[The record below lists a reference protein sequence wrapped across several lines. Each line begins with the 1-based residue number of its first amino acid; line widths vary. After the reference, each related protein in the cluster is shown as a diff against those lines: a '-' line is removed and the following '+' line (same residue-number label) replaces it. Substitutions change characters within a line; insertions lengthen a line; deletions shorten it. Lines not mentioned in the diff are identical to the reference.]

1 MNRVIRKTILAL
13 VIPVIII
20 MIWFYTTTY
29 MVIPKGILPT
39 IPDVGQTF
47 LEMLK
52 SGQLENDIAVS
63 ISRVLKGY
71 CISVVLGV
79 TLGSLIGMY
88 RSIKELFVPVITVI
102 RQIPMIAWIP
112 LIILWCGIGETSKV
126 VIIVLVAFFQILVNT
141 QSGIES
147 TPKGYIE
154 VARLYKLGRWK
165 TFIKVYLPHAIPQ
178 ILVGLRLGLGGSWM
192 AVVAA
197 ELIAATSGI
206 GYRMSSARSNMQ
218 SSVVI
223 VCMIVVG
230 LVGVLMDRGIG
241 VLFTALTPW
250 IRIENENRKEG

>member
-1 MNRVIRKTILAL
+1 MNTVIRKTILAL

-52 SGQLENDIAVS
+52 SGQLENDIEVS

-218 SSVVI
+218 SNVVI

-241 VLFTALTPW
+241 VLFTTLTPW

>member
-1 MNRVIRKTILAL
+1 MNTVIRKTILAL

-52 SGQLENDIAVS
+52 SGQLENDIEVS

-206 GYRMSSARSNMQ
+206 GYRMSFARSNMQ
-218 SSVVI
+218 SNVVI

>member
-1 MNRVIRKTILAL
+1 MNTVIRKTILAL

-218 SSVVI
+218 SNVVI

>member
-1 MNRVIRKTILAL
+1 MNTVIRKTILAL

-52 SGQLENDIAVS
+52 SGQLENDIEVS

-218 SSVVI
+218 SNVVI